1 MNRTLQT
8 IDRLADEIR
17 KNWDVIKK
25 IEFNF
30 DYPNYGYI
38 DKRLACRLSSGT
50 VDRIQYF
57 MEQYECGD
65 RTKKPT
71 KSELIDIITDF

>member
-8 IDRLADEIR
+8 IDRLADELR
-17 KNWDVIKK
+17 KNWGTIKD
-25 IEFNF
+25 IGF
-30 DYPNYGYI
+30 DFAYPNYGYI
-38 DKRLACRLSSGT
+38 DKNLASKISDGT
-50 VDRIQYF
+50 VNRIQCF
-57 MEQYECGD
+57 MKLYECGE

>member
-17 KNWDVIKK
+17 KNWGTIKD
-25 IEFNF
+25 IGFNF

-38 DKRLACRLSSGT
+38 DKNLASKLSSGT

-57 MEQYECGD
+57 MELYECGD
-65 RTKKPT
+65 KTRKPT